1 MGNDSTEPPAPAA
14 PTPGLSP
21 ATGCALLVLVALLGG
36 AFCFGLGALLFR
48 GEIRLPGAGPAQA
61 RVWLVRERENQGLG
75 ISTSR
80 LIGGSLEGVQA
91 CFETRVAFL
100 LWKRDGTSQAS
111 QFCQC
116 YERQGEAWLLAG
128 DCPP

>member
-1 MGNDSTEPPAPAA
+1 MGNDSTEPAAPAA
-14 PTPGLSP
+14 PGRGLSP
-21 ATGCALLVLVALLGG
+21 ATGCALLVLVALIGG
-36 AFCFGLGALLFR
+36 IFCFGLGALLFR
-48 GEIRLPGAGPAQA
+48 GEIRLPGAGPAQG

-80 LIGGSLEGVQA
+80 LIGGSREGERA
-91 CFETRVAFL
+91 SFETRVAFL

-116 YERQGEAWLLAG
+116 YERQGDAWLLAG